1 MNAKETTIYNAG
13 NRTINFLE
21 ATESKAAVDSLNKIK
36 RFIVIPKQ

>member
-21 ATESKAAVDSLNKIK
+21 ATDYKTTVDVFNKIK
-36 RFIVIPKQ
+36 K